1 MKKIFMWMIIA
12 ILTISGG
19 MLLSGCTDSND
30 DPVVPEEPII
40 DPVTQES
47 YINDKLMDLS
57 VKPGESFYDYALG
70 TWIKTHG
77 FDDEGTLANLASEQV
92 MGLMNAFQGS
102 DDALASHVMKFATD
116 SYTEDQALKD
126 ILGILKV
133 IGLGDGNGIKNA
145 DFSERT
151 RQDIVNYLGNM
162 LNAGFSP
169 LVTRAV
175 STNDGLFTKVLTA
188 GNYSQELQKALLEG
202 GDDYVILTI
211 QLGLSRLMADGEMLP
226 QGVAE
231 RILAIEKAVAAAE
244 NEQYSNN
251 LRLRRHAAPIPPVKA
266 SALAA
271 MTRAADD
278 MTAADI
284 YKELDVAEDW
294 VDPKA
299 KTVIDLILKEDV
311 PTLCYYLCFSALSEF
326 DPLIPSLED
335 PTFNLKNNVYQKLLA
350 SAPEIVS
357 RIDYDILKSRG
368 FDADG
373 CRTIMEQMRTLMDQ
387 RIAALDWMGDAT
399 KAEAKKKLAAM
410 KFNIGLPATRPGE
423 SLKLSG
429 TNLMEDMVQLMGQR
443 QQTLM
448 ALAGKSVADNG
459 WDFFLQVKNLGD
471 FGASYVT
478 DVNQLYILPAFLS
491 KELFPQDNEVMRY
504 AVSFVFGHE
513 MCHGFDADG
522 AKYDANGTIKDWWA
536 PADLAKFQ
544 GYQQQMVSL
553 YNQLWQYDGVHAN
566 GQFTL
571 EENMAD
577 LGGIRLA
584 YELYR
589 QKLIGD
595 GLSTADLNHQLRE
608 FFLHYALV
616 WQADPSQE
624 QLAEALT
631 GDTHSTGRNRV
642 IGITRLMDEWYDLF
656 NVTDGQWYLAPAD
669 RVKIW

>member
-1 MKKIFMWMIIA
+1 MKKIFMWMITA

-19 MLLSGCTDSND
+19 MFLSGCTDSND

-40 DPVTQES
+40 DPVTPES
-47 YINDKLMDLS
+47 FINDQLMDRS
-57 VKPGESFYDYALG
+57 VKPGDSFYDYALG
-70 TWIKTHG
+70 TWLKTHG
-77 FDDEGTLANLASEQV
+77 FDDYGTITNLASGQTE
-92 MGLMNAFQGS
+92 GLMNAFQGS
-102 DDALASHVMKFATD
+102 DDALASHVMKFVTD
-116 SYTEDQALKD
+116 SYTEEQALKD

-145 DFSERT
+145 DFSECT
-151 RQDIVNYLGNM
+151 RQDFLDYLGNM
-162 LNAGFSP
+162 VNAGFSP

-175 STNDGLFTKVLTA
+175 GTNDGLFTKVLTA
-188 GNYSQELQKALLEG
+188 GTYSEALQSALQMG
-202 GDDYVILTI
+202 GDAAVILTI
-211 QLGLSRLMADGEMLP
+211 QLGMSRLMAEGEELP

-251 LRLRRHAAPIPPVKA
+251 LRVRQYAAPIPPVKA

-271 MTRAADD
+271 KTRAAGD

-284 YKELDVAEDW
+284 YNELEVAEDY

-299 KTVIDLILKEDV
+299 KTIIDLILNEDV
-311 PTLCYYLCFSALSEF
+311 PTLCYYLCFNALSEF

-335 PTFNLKNNVYQKLLA
+335 PTYSLKDNVYQKLLV

-357 RIDYDILKSRG
+357 RIDYDILKNRG

-373 CRTIMEQMRTLMDQ
+373 CRTMMEQMRTLMDQ
-387 RIAALDWMGDAT
+387 RIAALDWMSDAT

-410 KFNIGLPATRPGE
+410 KFNIGLPEARPGE

-443 QQTLM
+443 QEALM
-448 ALAGKSVADNG
+448 ALAGKPVAENG
-459 WDFFLQVKNLGD
+459 WNFYLQLKNLGD
-471 FGASYVT
+471 FQALYVT
-478 DVNQLYILPAFLS
+478 TVNQLYILPAFIS
-491 KELFPQDNEVMRY
+491 KELFPQDNAAMRY

-522 AKYDANGTIKDWWA
+522 AKYDENGTIKDWWA

-571 EENMAD
+571 VENMAD
-577 LGGIRLA
+577 LGGVRLA

-589 QKLIGD
+589 QKLLAD
-595 GLSTADLNHQLRE
+595 GLSTEDLNHQLRE

-616 WQADPSQE
+616 WQADPSEE
-624 QLAEALT
+624 QLMEALT
-631 GDTHSTGRNRV
+631 SDTHSTGRNRV